1 MTQLKARP
9 PSKRIMALDDPR
21 EARRIIRRGDYDGH
35 TAGIAPEFVQGNLC
49 ILPSEMATEFAAF
62 CQRNPKPCPLIGMG
76 APGDPSLPDLGDIDI
91 RTDVPRYRVFKDGKL
106 IDEPA
111 DVRKYWSDDLV
122 TFVIGCSFS
131 FEKAILDEGI
141 RLQHVSATR
150 RCRCIAPA
158 SIACRPAASAA
169 RWWCRCAPSCR
180 PTRSAPCRSPRAFLP
195 CMGRRCISACP
206 RRSASPTSRGPIGAI
221 RRDPRRRAAGI
232 LGLRGD
238 AAGSRRGGAAI
249 DLHHA
254 QAGLDADHRQA
265 QHVAGGALG
274 RVLQLPRVCSLALDA
289 HQGPRAPGA

>member
-9 PSKRIMALDDPR
+9 PSQRIMALDDPR

-91 RTDVPRYRVFKDGKL
+91 RTDVPRYRVFKDGQL

-141 RLQHVSATR
+141 RLQHVARNTTVPMYRTSIDCVPAGR
-150 RCRCIAPA
+150 FRGKMVVSMRPFAPA
-158 SIACRPAASAA
+158 DAI
-169 RWWCRCAPSCR
+169 
-180 PTRSAPCRSPRAFLP
+180 RAVQ
-195 CMGRRCISACP
+195 I
-206 RRSASPTSRGPIGAI
+206 TSRFPAVHGAPVHIGLPEAI
-221 RRDPRRRAAGI
+221 GI
-232 LGLRGD
+232 ADIARPDWGD
-238 AAGSRRGGAAI
+238 AAEIRDGELPVFWACGVTPQVAVEAARPSICITHKPGSMLI
-249 DLHHA
+249 TDKHNT
-254 QAGLDADHRQA
+254 
-265 QHVAGGALG
+265 
-274 RVLQLPRVCSLALDA
+274 SLAAL
-289 HQGPRAPGA
+289 